1 MGGLLLL
8 YGLRLPSLMLLA
20 WCLLGHNVKLLL
32 VPCAAG
38 TAAGVGERSDIC
50 CLFAAHRSL
59 CCCWVTCAKHVCTFM
74 GLHSLD
80 PGCSSNCALR
90 FTHAAVQTSSP
101 LLWRA

>member
-50 CLFAAHRSL
+50 LFAAAMRIIES
-59 CCCWVTCAKHVCTFM
+59 C
-74 GLHSLD
+74 
-80 PGCSSNCALR
+80 
-90 FTHAAVQTSSP
+90 
-101 LLWRA
+101 